1 MLNWIR
7 NIVFSIIIFLVFL
20 GINYVTNFSLTTLTI
35 LGGAI
40 LLFVG
45 AGAHSTDKN
54 PMNSGYNSKVIAF
67 SISSQLNNGHNM
79 LDNPTEASDKMNHRI
94 GDTMMSIGAC
104 LLIIGF
110 LVIMVL

>member
-7 NIVFSIIIFLVFL
+7 NIAFSIIIFLVFL
-20 GINYVTNFSLTTLTI
+20 VINYVTNFSLTTMTI
-35 LGGAI
+35 LGGAL

-54 PMNSGYNSKVIAF
+54 PMNSGFNSKIAAF
-67 SISSQLNNGHNM
+67 SISNQLSNGQNM
-79 LDNPTEASDKMNHRI
+79 VNNPTEAPDKANRKI

-110 LVIMVL
+110 IVIMVG